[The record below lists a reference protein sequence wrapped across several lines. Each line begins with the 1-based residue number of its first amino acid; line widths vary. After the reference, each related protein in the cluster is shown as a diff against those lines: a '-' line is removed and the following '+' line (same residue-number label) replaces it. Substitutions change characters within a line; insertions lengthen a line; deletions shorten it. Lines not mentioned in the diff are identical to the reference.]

1 MTGRH
6 PRFSLLDSEV
16 EGWLSDEIARG
27 NGLRDA
33 SVDPLLPATAL
44 TPELCRGGADLP
56 DNRRAAQES
65 YGSHPTSAG
74 VRHSDSPRDDYL
86 VPRLSAATTTP
97 RPLWGPGSAILAG
110 NQSAARESHGS
121 YHPTPA
127 GVPHGVGGRN
137 ASCDHLPSPRAATRS
152 CPPGLGRS
160 NPADMFAKEE
170 LRRSSSAPD
179 PAVYEPHGSSGAAVA
194 SFAGAFAPR
203 TYPTTQT
210 SQAVTAGA
218 HVRLPYASVVSRRTT
233 PAFGSSRSRTSP
245 DQRGART
252 TERQA

>member
-16 EGWLSDEIARG
+16 EGWLSDEIACG

-33 SVDPLLPATAL
+33 TVDPLLSATVL

-74 VRHSDSPRDDYL
+74 VRHSDSARDDYP

-110 NQSAARESHGS
+110 NQSACWRVTGAIMPLLPACRTVRTVSSGGTLLATTCRHHGLQRDHALRALVVATQRICLQRRS
-121 YHPTPA
+121 CAAALAHPTPPCTSLTA
-127 GVPHGVGGRN
+127 LAVRR
-137 ASCDHLPSPRAATRS
+137 SPRSPARLRHERT
-152 CPPGLGRS
+152 PPRRPRKRLRLG
-160 NPADMFAKEE
+160 
-170 LRRSSSAPD
+170 
-179 PAVYEPHGSSGAAVA
+179 
-194 SFAGAFAPR
+194 
-203 TYPTTQT
+203 
-210 SQAVTAGA
+210 
-218 HVRLPYASVVSRRTT
+218 
-233 PAFGSSRSRTSP
+233 RTSP
-245 DQRGART
+245 ALRQRCLARNHPCL
-252 TERQA
+252 RQQSISHKP